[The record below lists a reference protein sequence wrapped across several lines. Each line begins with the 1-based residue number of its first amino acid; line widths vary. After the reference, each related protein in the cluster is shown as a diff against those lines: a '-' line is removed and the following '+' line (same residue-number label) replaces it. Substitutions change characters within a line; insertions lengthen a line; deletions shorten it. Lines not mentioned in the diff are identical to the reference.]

1 MKKEYGKIIK
11 ANDFGRTSI
20 GGSSGRSSQKNVMT
34 RASYVCFFC
43 IVVFFPQISYFVGSL
58 LFLKPYDIRSCLTST
73 RFCLVRNLLRFFS
86 LLAYLSPGTQTGDT

>member
-1 MKKEYGKIIK
+1 MEKCVFVVVRKKVEYEKEYGMIIK

-43 IVVFFPQISYFVGSL
+43 IVVFFF
-58 LFLKPYDIRSCLTST
+58 
-73 RFCLVRNLLRFFS
+73 RFLRF
-86 LLAYLSPGTQTGDT
+86 LTLSGRCCF